1 MAIPLDL
8 YPPLESALHWRYDVR
23 TLKDPTMNDPTAT
36 LTEKYQITIPAAIR
50 KALGLAAGDRVVL
63 RLDGDRAV
71 LTAARGGWTAA
82 TRGLGAEM
90 WRQVGGG
97 AAAIERERDAWDDGG
112 ES

>member
-8 YPPLESALHWRYDVR
+8 YPPLAVSLQCHYDVR
-23 TLKDPTMNDPTAT
+23 RFEDSAMNDPTAT

-63 RLDGDRAV
+63 RLDGNRAV

-90 WRQVGGG
+90 WRQAGGG

>member
-1 MAIPLDL
+1 
-8 YPPLESALHWRYDVR
+8 
-23 TLKDPTMNDPTAT
+23 MNDPTAT
-36 LTEKYQITIPAAIR
+36 LTDKYQITIPAAIR
-50 KALGLAAGDRVVL
+50 QALGLAAGDRVIL

-90 WRQVGGG
+90 WRQAGGG
-97 AAAIERERDAWDDGG
+97 TAAIERERDAWDYGG

>member
-1 MAIPLDL
+1 MAIPFDL
-8 YPPLESALHWRYDVR
+8 YPPLAPALHCHYDVSFCEES
-23 TLKDPTMNDPTAT
+23 TVNGPTAT

-71 LTAARGGWTAA
+71 LSAARGGWTAA

-90 WRQVGGG
+90 WRQAGGG
-97 AAAIERERDAWDDGG
+97 SAAIERERDAWDDGG
-112 ES
+112 EP